1 MPYSLISGILLTM
14 FNYLSC
20 ASSSSFTAS
29 WTRAPIVVTAI
40 NCRTGYAN
48 FIKFTSSTE
57 LSLVRQLA
65 QSTAAIWMKALLIT
79 PIIIITRELG
89 HRWIKYSSLPA
100 IPDAVAVVVAVVG
113 MQINV
118 VGHQQGNWDCFDL
131 PRPPRVSGICCGGG
145 LCRGPGQI
153 TTIITRTGLLL
164 S

>member
-14 FNYLSC
+14 FNYLRL
-20 ASSSSFTAS
+20 FVILYTVS
-29 WTRAPIVVTAI
+29 WTRATIVVTAI
-40 NCRTGYAN
+40 NCRRGYAN

-57 LSLVRQLA
+57 LSLACQLA
-65 QSTAAIWMKALLIT
+65 KSTAAIWMKAPLIT
-79 PIIIITRELG
+79 PIIIITGELG

-100 IPDAVAVVVAVVG
+100 IPDAVVVAVVG

-118 VGHQQGNWDCFDL
+118 VGQQQQGNWDCFDL

-153 TTIITRTGLLL
+153 TTTITRTGLL